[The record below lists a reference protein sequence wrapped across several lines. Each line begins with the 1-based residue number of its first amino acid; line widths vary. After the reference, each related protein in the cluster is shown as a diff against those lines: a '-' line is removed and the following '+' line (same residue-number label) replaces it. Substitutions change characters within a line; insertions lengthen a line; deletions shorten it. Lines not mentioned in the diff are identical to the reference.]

1 MALWAQAYVTPGG
14 AGATNSGVRAAGI
27 AVAIALLAGAFL
39 LGRKLERDAATQNAN
54 AARSEA
60 DRAAGEAAAALEHT
74 LALFQLKAQGA
85 AANTAIR
92 SLVTVDE
99 ATIHDSLTTEEW
111 SAPYRD
117 RAGAAALF
125 FGETKAGASPT
136 MLDDASLRGVAVRAQ
151 ADGEASAF
159 VPRQGVYLVA
169 AARLAV
175 GAPDGRKAAI
185 VLSRPVGQDELD
197 ALGGDRVLVTDGK
210 QRLASHGD
218 VAAMSSLPGRE
229 SEKTVVLANGVA
241 AVRKTGALWVW
252 SLQPVRAAIEPAVPP
267 HALWALGLVLAIGTV
282 TVTLLA
288 GRRREGAPSS
298 GTQAFTPA
306 PSSRATGVPS
316 VAPIPLDDALD
327 TTSPSQGGRSRYIE
341 VAPLGEGGMARVSI
355 AVTHG
360 AEGFRRAFV
369 VKRLKTEL
377 TVNPELV
384 RQFIDEAR
392 LGASLV
398 HSNVVPVFDFGRDT
412 EGYFMAQEYIM
423 GRDVDAVRRALFEK
437 HRATMDVS
445 LTLYLAQEALKA
457 LSYAHGKTD
466 DSGKHLGLVHR
477 DVSPNNLMVSAR
489 GEVKLLDFGIVKAEG
504 KLSHTQ
510 TGMIKGNVFYMSP
523 EQARGLPV
531 DGRSDLFSLGL
542 VLFTACSGETLYR
555 GNSNYDLLTRAAEG
569 LSAAEWER
577 VKKLPAPLP
586 ELLQR
591 ALQFDPKDRFA
602 SAEEFARAIPAAQ
615 VGSAAAMQ
623 QLMEALFKEDFA
635 EERSRFSSSHA
646 VGAPR

>member
-1 MALWAQAYVTPGG
+1 MTAGG
-14 AGATNSGVRAAGI
+14 AGATNSRVRAAGI
-27 AVAIALLAGAFL
+27 VVAIALLAGASL
-39 LGRKLERDAATQNAN
+39 LGKKLERDAATQNAN

-60 DRAAGEAAAALEHT
+60 DRAAGEAVASLERT

-85 AANTAIR
+85 AANPAIR

-99 ATIHDSLTTEEW
+99 ATIHDSLTNEEW
-111 SAPYRD
+111 SSPYRD

-125 FGETKAGASPT
+125 FGEAKAGSSPT
-136 MLDDASLRGVAVRAQ
+136 MLDDASLRSVAVRAQ
-151 ADGEASAF
+151 AEGEASAF
-159 VPRQGVYLVA
+159 VPRQGIYLVA
-169 AARLAV
+169 GARLPV
-175 GAPDGRKAAI
+175 GTPDGRRAAV

-197 ALGGDRVLVTDGK
+197 ALGSDRVLVTDGK
-210 QRLASHGD
+210 ERLASHGD

-229 SEKTVVLANGVA
+229 SEKSVVLPSGVA
-241 AVRKTGALWVW
+241 AVRKTGGLWVW
-252 SLQPVRAAIEPAVPP
+252 SLQPIRASIEPAVPP
-267 HALWALGLVLAIGTV
+267 HALWAIGLVLAIGTV
-282 TVTLLA
+282 AVSVLA
-288 GRRREGAPSS
+288 GRRRDGAPST

-306 PSSRATGVPS
+306 PAVPSSRVTGGALA
-316 VAPIPLDDALD
+316 APIPLEDALD

-360 AEGFRRAFV
+360 AEGFRRTFV

-398 HSNVVPVFDFGRDT
+398 HSNVVPVFDFGRDN

-437 HRATMDVS
+437 HRSTLDVS

-466 DSGKHLGLVHR
+466 DSGKHMGLVHR

-542 VLFTACSGETLYR
+542 VLFTAASGEPLYR
-555 GNSNYDLLTRAAEG
+555 GNSNYELLTRAAEG

-577 VKKLPAPLP
+577 VKRLPAPLP
-586 ELLQR
+586 ELLHR

-602 SAEEFARAIPAAQ
+602 SAEEFARAIPVAQ
-615 VGSAAAMQ
+615 VGSAATMQ
-623 QLMEALFKEDFA
+623 QLMEELFKEDFA
-635 EERSRFSSSHA
+635 EERARFSSSHTA
-646 VGAPR
+646 GAQR